1 MPEQEL
7 GRNLGKK
14 TWAGIGDLDATL
26 FNRNASGDRRHHRRS
41 RLVLGRV
48 GTTTAFA
55 AGTEVGSPCGEAG
68 HHCTEATARSTVAR
82 GILPQWR
89 EF

>member
-41 RLVLGRV
+41 RLVFGRV
-48 GTTTAFA
+48 GTTTAFTAGAEA
-55 AGTEVGSPCGEAG
+55 AETGCHDTE
-68 HHCTEATARSTVAR
+68 TASRSVVAR